1 MTSLAPQSGSQSSL
15 GTTVALAAGP
25 LAALCV
31 YAALSAWA
39 PDLAEAGRRVGAVLA
54 WMAVWWLTEALPL
67 SVTALLPIPLF
78 PLLGVMSTKD
88 AAAPFADKVIFL
100 FMAGFMMALAMER
113 SNLHRRIALVTLRI
127 VGAKP
132 VRVVLG
138 FMLSTSFLSMWM
150 SNTATAV
157 MMFPIALSVIA
168 LVKER
173 TGGTHDNFALCL
185 LLGVAYSASIGGVA
199 TPIGT
204 PPNAFLLAFVR
215 AEYGLEISF
224 FQWMLVGVPMV
235 LLFIPIT
242 WMTLTRVV
250 YRIRLKEI
258 PGGPSFVAEEIAR
271 LGPVTRAEWSVMGVF
286 AVAVTGWLARDP
298 LALLAP
304 SLKPFLTERLDDTV
318 VGLIAATLL
327 FIVPLDLGKR
337 RFLLDWATAER
348 IPWGILLLFGGGLS
362 LAAGVRSSGLDLFIG
377 EKFSAFAGMPT
388 VAIVLLVSGVL
399 IFLTEVTSNTATA
412 TIFFPIIA
420 GAAPALGIDPLLLL
434 IPAAMGVSC
443 AFMLPMATP
452 PNALVFA
459 TGEVSI
465 RQMAKAGLILNFIS
479 IGLVTLIVYTA
490 GVWFLGADP
499 SGVPESRQTAPT
511 E

>member
-1 MTSLAPQSGSQSSL
+1 MTSPALQSGTQSSARAL
-15 GTTVALAAGP
+15 AALAAGP

-31 YAALSAWA
+31 YAALRAGA
-39 PDLAEAGRRVGAVLA
+39 PELAESGRRVGAILV

-67 SVTALLPIPLF
+67 SATALLPIPLF
-78 PLLGVMSTKD
+78 PLLGVMSTRD

-100 FMAGFMMALAMER
+100 FMGGFMLAVAMER
-113 SNLHRRIALVTLRI
+113 SNLHRRIALITLRI
-127 VGAKP
+127 VGARP
-132 VRVVLG
+132 TRLVLG
-138 FMLSTSFLSMWM
+138 FMVSTATLSMWM

-157 MMFPIALSVIA
+157 MMFPIALGVIR
-168 LVKER
+168 LVSER
-173 TGGTHDNFALCL
+173 TGKTHDNFALCL
-185 LLGVAYSASIGGVA
+185 LLGVAYAASIGGVA

-215 AEYGLEISF
+215 GQYGMEISF
-224 FQWMLVGVPMV
+224 FQWMQVGLPMT

-242 WMTLTRVV
+242 WIALTRVI
-250 YRIRLKEI
+250 YPIRLREI
-258 PGGPSFVAEEIAR
+258 PGGAGFIHEELER
-271 LGPVTRAEWSVMGVF
+271 LGPVKRSEWSVMSIFAF
-286 AVAVTGWLARDP
+286 AVAGWLIRDP
-298 LALLAP
+298 LAAMAP
-304 SLKPFLTERLDDTV
+304 ALKPFLTERLDDTV
-318 VGLIAATLL
+318 IAVIAAILL
-327 FIVPLDLGKR
+327 FVVPVNLGKR
-337 RFLLDWATAER
+337 EFVLDWRSAEQ

-362 LAAGVRSSGLDLFIG
+362 LAAGVRASGLDQFIG
-377 EKFSAFAGMPT
+377 LQFSAFGGMPT
-388 VAIVLLVSGVL
+388 LLIVLLVALIL

-412 TIFFPIIA
+412 TIFFPILA
-420 GAAPALGIDPLLLL
+420 GAAPALGIDPLMLL

-479 IGLVTLIVYTA
+479 AALVTLIVYTG

-499 SGVPESRQTAPT
+499 TGVPESRATAPAK
-511 E
+511 